1 MRVITPR
8 GGQQPSAGSVAERS
22 AIQGGGSLPSVASA
36 LSALAAFMGE
46 DDLFRDPFAEGM
58 PSAR

>member
-8 GGQQPSAGSVAERS
+8 GGMQPSAGSAAERS
-22 AIQGGGSLPSVASA
+22 GVPGSGSLPSVG
-36 LSALAAFMGE
+36 SALAALAALMGE
-46 DDLFRDPFAEGM
+46 DDLFRDPFAEGL